1 MKRYALLL
9 IIIALIL
16 LTFTACADNG
26 VTSTESESPTS
37 TAETTSISTSE
48 IPTESVAGES
58 KPTTNQNDTTVESS
72 IAVQSTQKQTTQS
85 QQKPKDDKSVT
96 SSKSSTSSASSKSQ
110 DNSKPKESPVP
121 KSAFAKPFDIAT
133 MKSELIDY
141 GNSIGMTHITN
152 FSSDFG
158 GGQIT
163 PEGTTWLPPHETWM
177 YDSSSAGK
185 LKQDLC
191 DRIKRWKNNGEST
204 YTLWFEKDSNHS
216 GDYIIYVIIG

>member
-1 MKRYALLL
+1 MKKLKILMLLL
-9 IIIALIL
+9 ILAMVFTGCSNKDSL
-16 LTFTACADNG
+16 LETPD
-26 VTSTESESPTS
+26 VQSTESSVVTESADVTKTNSLSASEPPIS
-37 TAETTSISTSE
+37 ETVTTEPQINNSQTQSKPNSTS
-48 IPTESVAGES
+48 S
-58 KPTTNQNDTTVESS
+58 KTTDNNSTPSS
-72 IAVQSTQKQTTQS
+72 SSKSTKKPDSTQS
-85 QQKPKDDKSVT
+85 QTKTDPPEET
-96 SSKSSTSSASSKSQ
+96 
-110 DNSKPKESPVP
+110 P

-133 MKSELIDY
+133 MKSELIAY

-152 FSSDFG
+152 FSENFG

-191 DRIKRWKNNGEST
+191 DHIKRWKNRGEST

-216 GDYIIYVIIG
+216 GDFIIYVIIG

>member
-1 MKRYALLL
+1 MKKLKILMLLL
-9 IIIALIL
+9 ILAMVFTGCGNKDSL
-16 LTFTACADNG
+16 LETPD
-26 VTSTESESPTS
+26 VQSTESSVV
-37 TAETTSISTSE
+37 
-48 IPTESVAGES
+48 TESADVTETSSLSASEPQIS
-58 KPTTNQNDTTVESS
+58 ETVTPEPQISNS
-72 IAVQSTQKQTTQS
+72 QTQS
-85 QQKPKDDKSVT
+85 KSNPT
-96 SSKSSTSSASSKSQ
+96 SSKKAETNSTQASPNSTEKKPDSSKPLAKT
-110 DNSKPKESPVP
+110 DPPEETP

-133 MKSELIDY
+133 MKSELIAY

-152 FSSDFG
+152 FSENFG

-163 PEGTTWLPPHETWM
+163 PEGTTWLPPQETWM

-191 DRIKRWKNNGEST
+191 DRIKRWKNRGEST